1 LISRRIATFAIK
13 LTVVVAL
20 LALVSG
26 GCGSGPTE
34 VTVKRIGPLSI
45 EETVMVAGSLQAGSP
60 VMVIPQV
67 YGPVAQVFADYGQE
81 VVAGQVLV
89 QLDTS
94 SLEQALLSAQAGLE
108 STQAM
113 ASLFNSLSSSAS
125 GIVAA
130 AGSALASLD
139 AGVAGLLD
147 LERLII
153 PSLPEEQRL
162 AALQAIDAT
171 RRELQAQSGNRAP
184 LPSGGGGYSTAAQ
197 EAASMKAI
205 ENAQRNLQGATIVAP
220 TSGTL
225 VAVQEGG
232 MSLSS
237 MLSTLMSSF
246 SGMIPSGL
254 NLSAL
259 SGLSGGLSGFGLPT
273 SGPLVPGTYV
283 MPGTPIYQ
291 IVDLRNMSMVAKV
304 DESDIAKVMPQQK
317 AAVSLEAYPDKE
329 FQGWVSGVAD
339 VATTNE
345 AGAPAFDVNVAM
357 DYSDTRLKIGMT
369 GTADLTVAA
378 KKAAVVVP
386 VEALV
391 RKKGKEYVFRVVE
404 GKARLTPVTTGL
416 TTEDRAEITKGVK
429 FGDRVVV
436 QGVDKLKDGTG
447 VRD

>member
-1 LISRRIATFAIK
+1 
-13 LTVVVAL
+13 L

-26 GCGSGPTE
+26 GCGSGPTA
-34 VTVKRIGPLSI
+34 VTVKRVGPRSI
-45 EETVMVAGSLQAGSP
+45 EETVMVAGNLQAGNP
-60 VMVIPQV
+60 VAVIPQV
-67 YGPVAQVFADYGQE
+67 YGPVAQVFANDGQE
-81 VVAGQVLV
+81 VTAGQILV

-94 SLEQALLSAQAGLE
+94 SLEQAVLSAQAGLE

-113 ASLFNSLSSSAS
+113 ANLFNSLSSSAS

-130 AGSALASLD
+130 ADSALTSLD
-139 AGVAGLLD
+139 AGVASLFSF
-147 LERLII
+147 ERLIV

-162 AALQAIDAT
+162 AALQAIDAAY
-171 RRELQAQSGNRAP
+171 REYQAQSGSRAP
-184 LPSGGGGYSTAAQ
+184 LPAGGGGYGTASQ
-197 EAASMKAI
+197 EAAAEKAI
-205 ENAQRNLQGATIVAP
+205 ENARKNLQGATIVAP
-220 TSGTL
+220 VSGTL

-232 MSLSS
+232 TSLSS
-237 MLSTLMSSF
+237 MMSTLMSSF

-273 SGPLVPGTYV
+273 SGPLVPGSYI

-291 IVDLRNMSMVAKV
+291 IVDLKNMSMVAKV
-304 DESDIAKVMPQQK
+304 DESDIAKVLPQQR
-317 AAVSLEAYPDKE
+317 AVVNLEAYPGKD
-329 FQGWVSGVAD
+329 FQGWVSRVAD

-345 AGAPAFDVNVAM
+345 AGAPAFDVTIAM
-357 DYSDTRLKIGMT
+357 EYSDTRLKIGMT

-391 RKKGKEYVFRVVE
+391 RKKGKEYVFKVVE

-416 TTEDRAEITKGVK
+416 VTEDRVEIVQGIKT
-429 FGDRVVV
+429 GDRVVV
-436 QGVDKLKDGTG
+436 KGVEKLKDGQG
-447 VRD
+447 VKI